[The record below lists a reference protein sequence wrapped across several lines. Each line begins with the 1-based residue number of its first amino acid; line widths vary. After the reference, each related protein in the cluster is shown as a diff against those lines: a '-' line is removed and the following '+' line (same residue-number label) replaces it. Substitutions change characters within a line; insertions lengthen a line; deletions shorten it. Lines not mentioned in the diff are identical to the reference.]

1 MKRDKLFDLWEG
13 RDPEFEVQYEEPII
27 KSLCD
32 YGKGTSQYQESRAKV
47 LGAGYEAYINVSSTK
62 IIKRE
67 SVDYRTPVRD

>member
-32 YGKGTSQYQESRAKV
+32 YGKEHHNIRSLVQKC
-47 LGAGYEAYINVSSTK
+47 
-62 IIKRE
+62 
-67 SVDYRTPVRD
+67 

>member
-47 LGAGYEAYINVSSTK
+47 LGAGYEAYIMAFINLFVLEFS
-62 IIKRE
+62 
-67 SVDYRTPVRD
+67 

>member
-47 LGAGYEAYINVSSTK
+47 LGAG
-62 IIKRE
+62 
-67 SVDYRTPVRD
+67 